1 MGGNKVIE
9 SILWNTGKSTTNP
22 SVAFRMEV
30 LPMNDRCIRAVKILI
45 PALIVVVFSGCA
57 SKRINDVL
65 ADPARYANKNVK
77 LTGDVVE
84 SYSIAGRGFYRIED
98 TTGRLW
104 IFSDKG
110 VPRKGARVSVK
121 GKIKDG
127 FDLGALLGGVIK
139 IPDPVKERIETG
151 LLMIESSHKAA
162 H

>member
-1 MGGNKVIE
+1 MNGRRMRFAKF
-9 SILWNTGKSTTNP
+9 LTATFL
-22 SVAFRMEV
+22 VAGLV
-30 LPMNDRCIRAVKILI
+30 
-45 PALIVVVFSGCA
+45 GCA

-65 ADPARYANKNVK
+65 ADPARYSDKNVT

-84 SYSIAGRGFYRIED
+84 SYSITGRGFYRIED
-98 TTGRLW
+98 GTGRLW

-139 IPDPVKERIETG
+139 LPEPVKERIETG
-151 LLMIESSHKAA
+151 LLMIESSHKASN
-162 H
+162 